1 MEELQEVKNQ
11 IKEFVKVC
19 NHEKS
24 LELLEKLATGK
35 MLRSKLILKIA
46 GISIESI
53 KLCAVVE
60 MIHAASLLHDDVI
73 DEANT
78 RRGRPS
84 VNALYDNKTAIMFR
98 DILYS
103 RAFTELSQMDKNI
116 AYTISNAVTL
126 LSIGEMI
133 DVDLTNT
140 FNKSYDKYLDMIYKK
155 TASLIEASSKA
166 AAILSKKDENK
177 YALYGKNLGLAFQ
190 MVDDILDITQDS
202 KTLGKPAMLDFVEG
216 KVTIPY
222 LLLYERIENKTK
234 LEALYKKE
242 LTKIFF
248 KSTCSSFK
256 SKLGRLRQINR
267 LSSRTCKFCLAQCH
281 IFSKDSLSSFL
292 IDNNKPYPC
301 PSEWDIPLF
310 PVSITRP
317 LWSTNLAL

>member
-24 LELLEKLATGK
+24 LELLDKLATGK

-46 GISIESI
+46 GVNEDSI

-73 DEANT
+73 DDADT
-78 RRGRPS
+78 RRGQPS
-84 VNALYDNKTAIMFR
+84 VNALYDNKTSIMFG

-103 RAFTELSQMDKNI
+103 RAFTELSQMDKRV

-133 DVDLTNT
+133 DVDLTNK
-140 FNKSYDKYLDMIYKK
+140 FNTSYDLYLDMIYKK
-155 TASLIEASSKA
+155 TASLIEASAKA
-166 AAILSKKDENK
+166 AAIIAGLDVDK

-190 MVDDILDITQDS
+190 MIDDILDITQDS
-202 KTLGKPAMLDFVEG
+202 ATLGKPAMHDFVEG

-222 LLLYERIENKTK
+222 LLLHERIEDKTR
-234 LEALYKKE
+234 LESLYKKE
-242 LTKIFF
+242 LSEQDSAWIKEQM
-248 KSTCSSFK
+248 
-256 SKLGRLRQINR
+256 QITNA
-267 LSSRTCKFCLAQCH
+267 LN
-281 IFSKDSLSSFL
+281 DSILQAKAIGNEAINAV
-292 IDNNKPYPC
+292 IDEENSQTLVMIMKAMI
-301 PSEWDIPLF
+301 EREF
-310 PVSITRP
+310 
-317 LWSTNLAL
+317 

>member
-1 MEELQEVKNQ
+1 MEELLEVKNQ

-46 GISIESI
+46 GVNEESI

-73 DEANT
+73 DEADT
-78 RRGRPS
+78 RRGQPS
-84 VNALYDNKTAIMFR
+84 VNALYDNKTSIMFG

-103 RAFTELSQMDKNI
+103 RAFTELSQMDKRV
-116 AYTISNAVTL
+116 AFTISNAVTL

-133 DVDLTNT
+133 DVDLTNS
-140 FNKSYDKYLDMIYKK
+140 FNKSYDLYLDMIYKK
-155 TASLIEASSKA
+155 TASLIEASAKA
-166 AAILSKKDENK
+166 AAIIAGLDEEK

-202 KTLGKPAMLDFVEG
+202 ATLGKPAMLDFVEG

-222 LLLYERIENKTK
+222 LLLHERVEDKTK
-234 LEALYKKE
+234 LESLYKKE
-242 LTKIFF
+242 LT
-248 KSTCSSFK
+248 SEESSWIK
-256 SKLGRLRQINR
+256 EQMQITNA
-267 LSSRTCKFCLAQCH
+267 LN
-281 IFSKDSLSSFL
+281 DSILQAKAIGNEAINAV
-292 IDNNKPYPC
+292 IDEENSQTLVMIMKAMI
-301 PSEWDIPLF
+301 EREF
-310 PVSITRP
+310 
-317 LWSTNLAL
+317 

>member
-1 MEELQEVKNQ
+1 VEELLEVKNQ

-24 LELLEKLATGK
+24 LELLDKLATGK

-46 GISIESI
+46 GVNEESI

-73 DEANT
+73 DDADT
-78 RRGRPS
+78 RRGQPS
-84 VNALYDNKTAIMFR
+84 VNALYDNKTSIMFG

-103 RAFTELSQMDKNI
+103 RAFTELSQMDKRV

-133 DVDLTNT
+133 DVDLTNS
-140 FNKSYDKYLDMIYKK
+140 FNKSYDLYLDMIYKK
-155 TASLIEASSKA
+155 TASLIESSAKA
-166 AAILSKKDENK
+166 AAIIAGLDEEK

-202 KTLGKPAMLDFVEG
+202 ATLGKPSMHDFVEG

-222 LLLYERIENKTK
+222 LLLHERVEDKAR
-234 LEALYKKE
+234 LESLYKKE
-242 LTKIFF
+242 LNDEE
-248 KSTCSSFK
+248 SSWIK
-256 SKLGRLRQINR
+256 EQMQITNA
-267 LSSRTCKFCLAQCH
+267 LSDAILQAKTIGNEA
-281 IFSKDSLSSFL
+281 
-292 IDNNKPYPC
+292 IDAVIDEENSQTLVMIMKAMI
-301 PSEWDIPLF
+301 EREF
-310 PVSITRP
+310 
-317 LWSTNLAL
+317 